1 LPHFG
6 VARKVFAPYLS
17 LIAARLSSNPR
28 GRIKQKRDRM
38 AQQFAFGLDT
48 FGDVTIG
55 PDGQMRSHAQV
66 IRDVVDE
73 GVLADEVG
81 VDAFGVGE
89 HHRPDF
95 SVSAPEVVLAAIGA
109 RTKRIRLGSA
119 VTVLSSDD
127 PIRVFERFSTV
138 NAVSNGR
145 AEVTLGRGSFTE
157 SFPLFGYDLSQY
169 EVLFEDKLD
178 LFAAL
183 LRSAAVTWQGQTRPP
198 LKNQRVFPPIE
209 GEPLHTWIGVGGSPE
224 SVVRAARYELP
235 LALAIIGGDPARFR
249 PYVDLYHRAFAQLG
263 KPALPIAVHSPG
275 YVADTDEKAREE
287 YWQGYKVMHDRIGAE
302 RGWPPM
308 ARGSFEQEV
317 ERGALHVGSP
327 ETVARKIA
335 KTAKALGIAR
345 FDLKYS
351 AGTLAHDK
359 IMHCIELYGTKV
371 MPLVRELMAAELV
384 AAD

>member
-1 LPHFG
+1 MP
-6 VARKVFAPYLS
+6 
-17 LIAARLSSNPR
+17 
-28 GRIKQKRDRM
+28 
-38 AQQFAFGLDT
+38 QQFEFGLDT
-48 FGDVTIG
+48 FGDVTVG
-55 PDGQMRSHAQV
+55 PGGEPLSHAQV
-66 IRDVVDE
+66 LRNVVDE

-95 SVSAPEVVLAAIGA
+95 SVSAPEVVLATIAG
-109 RTKRIRLGSA
+109 RTKRIHLGSA

-127 PIRVFERFSTV
+127 PIRVFERFSTL

-145 AEVTLGRGSFTE
+145 AEVTLGRGSFIE

-183 LRSAAVTWQGQTRPP
+183 LRSETVTWEGQTRPS
-198 LKNQRVFPPIE
+198 LKNQRIFPPIE
-209 GEPLHTWIGVGGSPE
+209 GKPLRTWIGVGGSPE

-235 LALAIIGGDPARFR
+235 LALAIIGGDPARFK

-263 KPALPIAVHSPG
+263 KPVLPIAVHSPG
-275 YVADTDEKAREE
+275 YVADTDQAAREE
-287 YWQGYKVMHDRIGAE
+287 YWLGYKAMHDRIGAE

-308 ARGSFEQEV
+308 ARASFDQEV
-317 ERGALHVGSP
+317 ERGALHVGAP

-335 KTAKALGIAR
+335 KTAKALGIVR

-359 IMHCIELYGTKV
+359 LMHCIELYGTKV
-371 MPLVRELMAAELV
+371 IPLVQEMLAEQLSPV
-384 AAD
+384 A

>member
-1 LPHFG
+1 MAEASWQIL
-6 VARKVFAPYLS
+6 
-17 LIAARLSSNPR
+17 R
-28 GRIKQKRDRM
+28 GGIDPATDVINSCKQTKM
-38 AQQFAFGLDT
+38 AQNFEFGLDT
-48 FGDVTIG
+48 FGDITIG
-55 PDGQMRSHAQV
+55 PDGKPLTHAQV
-66 IRDVVDE
+66 IRNVVDE
-73 GVLADEVG
+73 GVVADQVG

-95 SVSAPEVVLAAIGA
+95 AVSAPEVVLATIAG

-127 PIRVFERFSTV
+127 PIRVFERFSTL
-138 NAVSNGR
+138 NAASNGR
-145 AEVTLGRGSFTE
+145 AEVTLGRGSFIE

-183 LRSAAVTWQGQTRPP
+183 IRSDAVTWEGRTRPP
-198 LKNQRVFPPIE
+198 LKNQRVFPPVD
-209 GEPLHTWIGVGGSPE
+209 GGPLRTWIGVGGSPE

-235 LALAIIGGDPARFR
+235 LALAIIGGDPARFK
-249 PYVDLYHRAFAQLG
+249 PYVDLYQRAFAQLG

-275 YVADTDEKAREE
+275 YIADTDEQAREE
-287 YWQGYKVMHDRIGAE
+287 YWHGYKVMHDRIGAE

-308 ARGSFEQEV
+308 ARGAFEQEV
-317 ERGALHVGSP
+317 QRGALHVGAP

-335 KTAKALGIAR
+335 KTAKALGIVR

-359 IMHCIELYGTKV
+359 LMHCIELYGTKV
-371 MPLVRELMAAELV
+371 MPMVREMLAEQMSALV
-384 AAD
+384 